1 MCYIGV
7 AAAALLLYMCVCV
20 CGWVCVRACVRTCV
34 RACLYFKIQTC
45 VFVEGHVLR
54 CSQMYTILII
64 RCFLLLYDLTS
75 M

>member
-1 MCYIGV
+1 M
-7 AAAALLLYMCVCV
+7 LYRRCCCCPAIIYVCV
-20 CGWVCVRACVRTCV
+20 CMWVGVRAFERASV